1 MKYQVFHEE
10 NIMWSELTRIYVSAH
25 RSWDVG
31 HKISHKKGARS
42 SDHWCLQHPRYI
54 QYQWLKFCF
63 VNENKN
69 CWNIVKNSVS
79 YVFLGDSSITPPP
92 VFASPRML
100 KTMNIWVESAP
111 RDERL
116 VIFRQTNRTKMAK
129 LKSLAQKMK
138 TSDGIWQG
146 KGLLSELNIIMCQ
159 WNTVLIKEEQMA
171 AGIMGI
177 NLRFKVLDLIW
188 MIINYWRLIHKSWK
202 SFPFNCQNELYLFV
216 LSDKSTAARK

>member
-1 MKYQVFHEE
+1 MNK
-10 NIMWSELTRIYVSAH
+10 
-25 RSWDVG
+25 
-31 HKISHKKGARS
+31 
-42 SDHWCLQHPRYI
+42 
-54 QYQWLKFCF
+54 
-63 VNENKN
+63 NKN
-69 CWNIVKNSVS
+69 CWNIVKISVS
-79 YVFLGDSSITPPP
+79 CVLGTLGDSSITPPP

-129 LKSLAQKMK
+129 LLSLAQKMK

-159 WNTVLIKEEQMA
+159 WNTVLLKEEQVT

-177 NLRFKVLDLIW
+177 NLRFKVLGLIL
-188 MIINYWRLIHKSWK
+188 MIINYWRLIQKKSWK